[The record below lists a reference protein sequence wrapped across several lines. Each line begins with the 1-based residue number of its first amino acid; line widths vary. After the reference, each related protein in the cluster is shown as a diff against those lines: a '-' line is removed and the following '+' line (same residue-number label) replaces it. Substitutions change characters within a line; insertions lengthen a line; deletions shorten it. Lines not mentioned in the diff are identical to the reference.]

1 MKGQKWREI
10 VIEVERTQIVRK
22 KTQTHLMFC
31 RNCGRE
37 VDSESLPE
45 AAALF
50 TANAENL
57 LKFVRVSRSHFET
70 GADGEIYLCFVSFLA
85 SMKAKPM
92 LLKQNRRLNLM
103 FYAETHEVNLYKCY
117 K

>member
-1 MKGQKWREI
+1 MKVQKWREI

-37 VDSESLPE
+37 VDFVSLSE

-70 GADGEIYLCFVSFLA
+70 GADGEIYLCLVSFLA
-85 SMKAKPM
+85 SMKAKTNASQIKSP
-92 LLKQNRRLNLM
+92 
-103 FYAETHEVNLYKCY
+103 AEFDVLCRNTRSKSLQVL
-117 K
+117 